1 MRSEDQIQEG
11 ESDARSD
18 PPRQRSRPPG
28 SLCRGRRPSG
38 AQEIKPENEVAR
50 TRKPKIVEPGA
61 SSAAEGPSPELSPS
75 AAALLSDVGA
85 TPAPTVAAL
94 ARRESAPP
102 TPALTPSASKASPAR
117 HADGI
122 PMAHLANM
130 PRPPAVPPWR
140 PGLPPASRPP
150 GRPKERTFAE
160 DARDVL
166 LHGVPHKL
174 RAHVALRTGFSLDDV
189 ACLSLRQAVI
199 LLLIVDAVEKG
210 QLEKIDRILDRTDP
224 KARRIE
230 HSGAV
235 GHLHAVA
242 GRLAEMSEADASE
255 LYRQLV
261 QGGGVVD
268 VEPIE
273 GG

>member
-1 MRSEDQIQEG
+1 M
-11 ESDARSD
+11 
-18 PPRQRSRPPG
+18 
-28 SLCRGRRPSG
+28 
-38 AQEIKPENEVAR
+38 AR
-50 TRKPKIVEPGA
+50 TRKPKIVAPGA
-61 SSAAEGPSPELSPS
+61 PSE
-75 AAALLSDVGA
+75 ASD
-85 TPAPTVAAL
+85 
-94 ARRESAPP
+94 P
-102 TPALTPSASKASPAR
+102 TPALSPAATSVLSAAASTPHATVRAVERREAEPPAPELTASASKAAPAR

-122 PMAHLANM
+122 PMRHLANM
-130 PRPPAVPPWR
+130 PRPPANPPWR
-140 PGLPPASRPP
+140 PGQPPRQP

-166 LHGVPHKL
+166 LHGVPAKL
-174 RAHVALRTGFSLDDV
+174 RAHVALRTGFTLDDV
-189 ACLSLRQAVI
+189 SCLSLRQAVI

-224 KARRIE
+224 KSRRIE

-242 GRLAEMSEADASE
+242 GQLATMNEGEAAE

-261 QGGGVVD
+261 QGPGAVIN

-273 GG
+273 GD